1 MTMCRTCWSKFT
13 FRPIQRTWSVRIP
26 PILRKKCSE
35 LHVYRICLQLFF
47 RNMQH
52 MQFPIPTLY
61 NMKCKITISYFY
73 ENSYF
78 HNFGEFFLFSE
89 RVTCLWYDSNIVDCR
104 NAKLSLK
111 RPLSLHL
118 YHQDASTGADKT
130 VPKQNRPHI
139 PIFFFYPIMDYL
151 SKPLLTFAGH
161 LICWQF
167 FYFNVRVQNVFV
179 ILC

>member
-1 MTMCRTCWSKFT
+1 MKIVIF
-13 FRPIQRTWSVRIP
+13 I
-26 PILRKKCSE
+26 ILVS
-35 LHVYRICLQLFF
+35 
-47 RNMQH
+47 
-52 MQFPIPTLY
+52 
-61 NMKCKITISYFY
+61 
-73 ENSYF
+73 
-78 HNFGEFFLFSE
+78 FFLFSE

-139 PIFFFYPIMDYL
+139 FFFYPIMNYL
-151 SKPLLTFAGH
+151 SKPLLTFGGH
-161 LICWQF
+161 LLCWQF
-167 FYFNVRVQNVFV
+167 SIFNVRVQNVFV

>member
-139 PIFFFYPIMDYL
+139 PIFFFFPHYGL
-151 SKPLLTFAGH
+151 SFKTTLNLCWSFNLLAIF
-161 LICWQF
+161 LF
-167 FYFNVRVQNVFV
+167 
-179 ILC
+179 

>member
-1 MTMCRTCWSKFT
+1 MYIEFVYNFSFAICSTCN
-13 FRPIQRTWSVRIP
+13 FRSRLNTIWSVKLQSLIFMKIVIFI
-26 PILRKKCSE
+26 ILVSFS
-35 LHVYRICLQLFF
+35 LF
-47 RNMQH
+47 
-52 MQFPIPTLY
+52 
-61 NMKCKITISYFY
+61 
-73 ENSYF
+73 
-78 HNFGEFFLFSE
+78 GE

-139 PIFFFYPIMDYL
+139 PIFFFFLPHYGL
-151 SKPLLTFAGH
+151 SFKTTLNLCWSFNLLA
-161 LICWQF
+161 I

>member
-1 MTMCRTCWSKFT
+1 
-13 FRPIQRTWSVRIP
+13 
-26 PILRKKCSE
+26 
-35 LHVYRICLQLFF
+35 
-47 RNMQH
+47 MQH

-139 PIFFFYPIMDYL
+139 FFFLPHYEL
-151 SKPLLTFAGH
+151 SFKTTLNLWWSFNLLA
-161 LICWQF
+161 I
-167 FYFNVRVQNVFV
+167 FYF
-179 ILC
+179 

>member
-104 NAKLSLK
+104 NAKHWNDPYLCIFITKTLQQVPIK
-111 RPLSLHL
+111 PFPN
-118 YHQDASTGADKT
+118 KT
-130 VPKQNRPHI
+130 VPISPY
-139 PIFFFYPIMDYL
+139 FFFLPHYGL
-151 SKPLLTFAGH
+151 SFKTTLNLCWSFNLLAIF
-161 LICWQF
+161 LF
-167 FYFNVRVQNVFV
+167 
-179 ILC
+179 

>member
-1 MTMCRTCWSKFT
+1 MYIEFVYNFSFAICSTCS
-13 FRPIQRTWSVRIP
+13 FRSRLYTIWSVKLQSLIFMKIVIFI
-26 PILRKKCSE
+26 ILVS
-35 LHVYRICLQLFF
+35 
-47 RNMQH
+47 
-52 MQFPIPTLY
+52 
-61 NMKCKITISYFY
+61 
-73 ENSYF
+73 
-78 HNFGEFFLFSE
+78 FFLSSE

-139 PIFFFYPIMDYL
+139 PIFFFFYPIMDYL

-167 FYFNVRVQNVFV
+167 SILMFV
-179 ILC
+179 SRMFLLFCVK

>member
-1 MTMCRTCWSKFT
+1 MFRITCISNLFT
-13 FRPIQRTWSVRIP
+13 TFLSQYAAHAVSDPDSIQYEV
-26 PILRKKCSE
+26 
-35 LHVYRICLQLFF
+35 
-47 RNMQH
+47 
-52 MQFPIPTLY
+52 
-61 NMKCKITISYFY
+61 CKITISYFY

-139 PIFFFYPIMDYL
+139 PIFFFFYPIMDYL

>member
-1 MTMCRTCWSKFT
+1 MKIVIF
-13 FRPIQRTWSVRIP
+13 I
-26 PILRKKCSE
+26 ILVS
-35 LHVYRICLQLFF
+35 
-47 RNMQH
+47 
-52 MQFPIPTLY
+52 
-61 NMKCKITISYFY
+61 
-73 ENSYF
+73 
-78 HNFGEFFLFSE
+78 FSLLGE

-118 YHQDASTGADKT
+118 YHQDASTGAVKT

-139 PIFFFYPIMDYL
+139 PKFFFSYPIMDYL